1 MSRGNN
7 QSPPSLYKSSYAGPR
22 DYRRSTTGFAIYMV
36 TNLLSWG
43 AMKQAVV
50 AHSTAEAEY
59 HSLASTTAELMS
71 FMHLLKNLG
80 YSLPSPMQHT
90 NNNNALSMAKNP
102 VFHHC
107 TKHIEI
113 DVHFIWKQVDLGL
126 IQLAHVFGRE
136 QVADIFTKSLCG
148 PKFAPNRSKLC
159 VSPIPP
165 WAWGGKKR
173 QTPYTMLAILHCYL
187 LSMIL
192 ALCTT
197 HAYARIDGSSC
208 VHSIYISYTAQAHN
222 IAVQ

>member
-1 MSRGNN
+1 
-7 QSPPSLYKSSYAGPR
+7 
-22 DYRRSTTGFAIYMV
+22 MV

-113 DVHFIWKQVDLGL
+113 DVHFI
-126 IQLAHVFGRE
+126 
-136 QVADIFTKSLCG
+136 
-148 PKFAPNRSKLC
+148 
-159 VSPIPP
+159 
-165 WAWGGKKR
+165 
-173 QTPYTMLAILHCYL
+173 
-187 LSMIL
+187 
-192 ALCTT
+192 
-197 HAYARIDGSSC
+197 
-208 VHSIYISYTAQAHN
+208 
-222 IAVQ
+222 